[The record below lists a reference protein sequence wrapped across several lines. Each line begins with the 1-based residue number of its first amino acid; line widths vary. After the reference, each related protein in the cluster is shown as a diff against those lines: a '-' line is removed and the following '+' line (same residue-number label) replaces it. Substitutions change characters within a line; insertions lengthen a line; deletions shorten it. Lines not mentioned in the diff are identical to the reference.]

1 MPRLDPHAL
10 ETLRAALEMEYG
22 APITTKGDCDALS
35 LAIRRR
41 LLSETVSSQ
50 TLRRLFGLI
59 PGNKSGFETG
69 TLTILA
75 RYLGIQDHEEL
86 LELMRKGRDPI
97 LEAQITILKNLAQG
111 VGPDQDHPWIISD
124 HFVRLMIS
132 NEPYRRELATALIK
146 SPLGQKQLMECFP
159 LIDHIN
165 NPEYR
170 DLLDEYLQL
179 QSEETRRRTE
189 LFVYGLCGIG
199 AYMSGQRELLSH
211 YAELLSQLPVTEELP
226 QQPVARRYGVL
237 LLSRLCEG
245 KEIAPLWSEILEVRK
260 RYQEFARDEIC
271 NFDYILLEQIIVSD
285 RWDLMAQLCSDT
297 AYHQGH
303 RYYLPTSRQYFHRQ
317 VWQIFT
323 AAARVAEGRRAET
336 KALLREAD
344 LSYIE
349 VGLDCLTRLQ
359 YLLVLLHCDLDG
371 ARRSQARREMA
382 QLVERTGFVRF
393 LELVEQL

>member
-22 APITTKGDCDALS
+22 APITTKGDCDSLS

-75 RYLGIQDHEEL
+75 RYLGMQDHEEL

-97 LEAQITILKNLAQG
+97 LEAQVTILKNLAQG
-111 VGPDQDHPWIISD
+111 VEPDQDHPWIISD

-170 DLLDEYLQL
+170 GLLKEYLRL
-179 QSEETRRRTE
+179 QSEETRPRTE

-211 YAELLSQLPVTEELP
+211 YAELLSRLPVTEELP

-323 AAARVAEGRRAET
+323 AAARVAQGRRAEAE
-336 KALLREAD
+336 ALLREAD
-344 LSYIE
+344 LSHIE

-359 YLLVLLHCDLDG
+359 YLLVLLRCNLDG

-393 LELVEQL
+393 LELMEQL

>member
-1 MPRLDPHAL
+1 MPRLEPQSL
-10 ETLRAALEMEYG
+10 ETLRTTLEMEYG
-22 APITTKGDCDALS
+22 GSISTKGDCDALS
-35 LAIRRR
+35 QAIRRR
-41 LLSETVSSQ
+41 LISETVSSQ

-59 PGNKSGFETG
+59 PENKSGFETG

-75 RYLGIQDHEEL
+75 KYLGMKDYEEL

-111 VGPDQDHPWIISD
+111 VEPDQDHPWIISD

-132 NEPYRRELATALIK
+132 NEPYRRELATVLIK

-170 DLLDEYLQL
+170 DLLGEYLQL

-189 LFVYGLCGIG
+189 LFIYGLRGIG

-211 YAELLSQLPVTEELP
+211 YAELLRQLPVTEELP

-237 LLSRLCEG
+237 LLNQLCEG
-245 KEIAPLWSEILEVRK
+245 REIAPLWSELLEVRK
-260 RYQEFARDEIC
+260 RYQEFAKEEIC

-285 RWDLMAQLCSDT
+285 RWDLVAQLCSDT

-323 AAARVAEGRRAET
+323 AAARVAQGRRAEAE
-336 KALLREAD
+336 ALLREAD
-344 LSYIE
+344 LSHIE

>member
-1 MPRLDPHAL
+1 MPRLDPQAL
-10 ETLRAALEMEYG
+10 ETLRTTLEMEYG
-22 APITTKGDCDALS
+22 GSISTKGDCDALS
-35 LAIRRR
+35 QAIRRR
-41 LLSETVSSQ
+41 LISETVSSQ

-59 PGNKSGFETG
+59 PENKSGFETG

-75 RYLGIQDHEEL
+75 KYLGMKDYEEL

-111 VGPDQDHPWIISD
+111 VEPDQDHPWIISD

-170 DLLDEYLQL
+170 NLLDEYLRL
-179 QSEETRRRTE
+179 QSKETRPRTE

-211 YAELLSQLPVTEELP
+211 YAELLSRLPVTGELP

-245 KEIAPLWSEILEVRK
+245 KEIAPLWSELLEVRK
-260 RYQEFARDEIC
+260 RYQEFAKDEIC

-323 AAARVAEGRRAET
+323 AAARVAQGRRAEAE
-336 KALLREAD
+336 ALLREAD
-344 LSYIE
+344 LSHIE

-359 YLLVLLHCDLDG
+359 YLLVLLHCDLEG

-393 LELVEQL
+393 LELMEQL

>member
-22 APITTKGDCDALS
+22 SPITTKGDCDALS

-75 RYLGIQDHEEL
+75 RYLGMTDHEEL

-111 VGPDQDHPWIISD
+111 VEPDQDHPWIVSD

-170 DLLDEYLQL
+170 GLLEEYLQL
-179 QSEETRRRTE
+179 QSEETRPRTE

-211 YAELLSQLPVTEELP
+211 YAELLSRLPVTGELP
-226 QQPVARRYGVL
+226 QQPVARRSGVL

-245 KEIAPLWSEILEVRK
+245 KEIAPLWSELLEVRK

-323 AAARVAEGRRAET
+323 AASRVAQGRRAEAE
-336 KALLREAD
+336 ALLREAD
-344 LSYIE
+344 LSHIE

-359 YLLVLLHCDLDG
+359 YLLVLLRCNLDG
-371 ARRSQARREMA
+371 ARRSQAQREMA

-393 LELVEQL
+393 LELMEQL

>member
-22 APITTKGDCDALS
+22 SPITTKGDCDALS

-50 TLRRLFGLI
+50 TLRRLFCLI

-75 RYLGIQDHEEL
+75 RYLGMQDHEEL

-111 VGPDQDHPWIISD
+111 VEPDQDHPWIVSD

-170 DLLDEYLQL
+170 GLLEEYLQL
-179 QSEETRRRTE
+179 QSKETRPRTE

-211 YAELLSQLPVTEELP
+211 YAELLSRIPVTEELP

-245 KEIAPLWSEILEVRK
+245 KEIAPLWSELLEVRK

-323 AAARVAEGRRAET
+323 AAARVAQGRRAEAE
-336 KALLREAD
+336 ALLREVD
-344 LSYIE
+344 LSHIE

-359 YLLVLLHCDLDG
+359 YLLVLLRCNLDG
-371 ARRSQARREMA
+371 ARQSQARREMA

-393 LELVEQL
+393 LELMEQL

>member
-1 MPRLDPHAL
+1 MPRLDPQAL
-10 ETLRAALEMEYG
+10 ETLRTTLEMEYG
-22 APITTKGDCDALS
+22 GSISTKGDCDALS
-35 LAIRRR
+35 QAIRRR
-41 LLSETVSSQ
+41 LISETVSSQ

-59 PGNKSGFETG
+59 PENKSGFETG

-75 RYLGIQDHEEL
+75 KYLGMKDYEEL

-111 VGPDQDHPWIISD
+111 VEPDQDHPWIISD

-211 YAELLSQLPVTEELP
+211 YAELLSRLPVTEELP

-237 LLSRLCEG
+237 LLSKLCEG
-245 KEIAPLWSEILEVRK
+245 REIAPLWSELLEVRK
-260 RYQEFARDEIC
+260 RYQEYAKEEIC

-285 RWDLMAQLCSDT
+285 RWDLVAQLCSDT

-303 RYYLPTSRQYFHRQ
+303 RYYLPTSRQYFYRQ

-323 AAARVAEGRRAET
+323 SAARVAQGRRAEAE
-336 KALLREAD
+336 ALLRETD
-344 LSYIE
+344 LSHIE

-359 YLLVLLHCDLDG
+359 YLLVLLHCDLDD

-382 QLVERTGFVRF
+382 QMVERTGFVRF
-393 LELVEQL
+393 LELIKQN

>member
-1 MPRLDPHAL
+1 MPRLDPQAL
-10 ETLRAALEMEYG
+10 ETLRTTLEMEYG
-22 APITTKGDCDALS
+22 GSISTKGDCDALS
-35 LAIRRR
+35 QAIRRR
-41 LLSETVSSQ
+41 LISETVSSQ

-59 PGNKSGFETG
+59 PENKSGFETG

-75 RYLGIQDHEEL
+75 KYLGMKDYEEL

-111 VGPDQDHPWIISD
+111 VEPDQDHPWIISD

-170 DLLDEYLQL
+170 NLLDEYLRL
-179 QSEETRRRTE
+179 QSKETRPRTE

-211 YAELLSQLPVTEELP
+211 YAELLSRLPVTGELP

-245 KEIAPLWSEILEVRK
+245 KEIAPLWSELLEVRK
-260 RYQEFARDEIC
+260 RYQEFAKDEIC

-317 VWQIFT
+317 VWQILP
-323 AAARVAEGRRAET
+323 AAARVAQGRRAEAE
-336 KALLREAD
+336 ALLREAD
-344 LSYIE
+344 LSHIE

-359 YLLVLLHCDLDG
+359 YLLVLLRCNLDD

-393 LELVEQL
+393 LELMEQL

>member
-22 APITTKGDCDALS
+22 APITTKGDCDSLS

-75 RYLGIQDHEEL
+75 RYLGMQDHEEL

-97 LEAQITILKNLAQG
+97 LEAQITILKTLAQG
-111 VGPDQDHPWIISD
+111 VEPDQDHPWIVSD

-170 DLLDEYLQL
+170 GLLEEYLQL
-179 QSEETRRRTE
+179 QSEETRPRTE

-199 AYMSGQRELLSH
+199 AYMSGQKELLSH
-211 YAELLSQLPVTEELP
+211 YAELLSRLPVTEELP

-323 AAARVAEGRRAET
+323 AAARVAQGRRAEAE
-336 KALLREAD
+336 ALLREAD
-344 LSYIE
+344 LSHIE

-359 YLLVLLHCDLDG
+359 YLLVLLQCDLDDT
-371 ARRSQARREMA
+371 RRSQARREMA
-382 QLVERTGFVRF
+382 QLVDRTGFVRF
-393 LELVEQL
+393 IELMEQL

>member
-22 APITTKGDCDALS
+22 SPITTKGDCDALS

-75 RYLGIQDHEEL
+75 RYLGMQDHEEL

-111 VGPDQDHPWIISD
+111 VEPDQDHPWIVSD

-170 DLLDEYLQL
+170 NLLDEYLRL
-179 QSEETRRRTE
+179 QSKETRPRTE

-211 YAELLSQLPVTEELP
+211 YAELLSQLSVTEELP

-245 KEIAPLWSEILEVRK
+245 REIAPLWSELLEVRK
-260 RYQEFARDEIC
+260 RYQEYAKDEIC

-285 RWDLMAQLCSDT
+285 RWDLVAQLCSDT

-323 AAARVAEGRRAET
+323 AAARIAQGRRAEAE
-336 KALLREAD
+336 ALLRETD
-344 LSYIE
+344 LSHIE

-359 YLLVLLHCDLDG
+359 YLLVLLRCNLDD

-393 LELVEQL
+393 LELIKQN

>member
-22 APITTKGDCDALS
+22 SPITTKGDCDALS

-75 RYLGIQDHEEL
+75 RYLGMQDHEEL

-111 VGPDQDHPWIISD
+111 VEPDQDHPWIVSD

-170 DLLDEYLQL
+170 NLLDEYLRL
-179 QSEETRRRTE
+179 QSKETRPRTE

-211 YAELLSQLPVTEELP
+211 YVELLSRLPVTGELP

-245 KEIAPLWSEILEVRK
+245 KEIAPLWSELLEVRK
-260 RYQEFARDEIC
+260 RYQEFAKDEIC

-323 AAARVAEGRRAET
+323 AAARVAQGRRAEAE
-336 KALLREAD
+336 ALLREAD
-344 LSYIE
+344 LSHIE

-359 YLLVLLHCDLDG
+359 YLLVLLRCNLDD

-393 LELVEQL
+393 LELMEQL

>member
-35 LAIRRR
+35 HAIRRR

-75 RYLGIQDHEEL
+75 RYLGMQDHEEL

-111 VGPDQDHPWIISD
+111 VEPDQDHPWIISD

-170 DLLDEYLQL
+170 GLLDEYLQL
-179 QSEETRRRTE
+179 QSEETRPRTE

-211 YAELLSQLPVTEELP
+211 YAELLSRLPVTEELP

-245 KEIAPLWSEILEVRK
+245 KEITPLWSELLEVRK
-260 RYQEFARDEIC
+260 RYQELARDEIC
-271 NFDYILLEQIIVSD
+271 NFDYILLEQIIVGD

-323 AAARVAEGRRAET
+323 AAARVAQGRRAEAE
-336 KALLREAD
+336 ALLREAD
-344 LSYIE
+344 LSHIE

-359 YLLVLLHCDLDG
+359 YLLVLLRCNLDG
-371 ARRSQARREMA
+371 ARRSQTRREMA

-393 LELVEQL
+393 LELMERH

>member
-35 LAIRRR
+35 HAIRRR

-75 RYLGIQDHEEL
+75 KYLGMKDYEEL

-111 VGPDQDHPWIISD
+111 VEPDQDHPWIISD

-237 LLSRLCEG
+237 LLSQLCEG
-245 KEIAPLWSEILEVRK
+245 REIAPLWSELLEVRK
-260 RYQEFARDEIC
+260 RYQEFAKEEIC
-271 NFDYILLEQIIVSD
+271 NFDYILLEQIIMSD

-297 AYHQGH
+297 VYHQGH

-323 AAARVAEGRRAET
+323 AAARVAQGRRAEAE
-336 KALLREAD
+336 ALLRETD
-344 LSYIE
+344 LSHIE

-359 YLLVLLHCDLDG
+359 YLLVLLHCDLDD

-393 LELVEQL
+393 LELMERH

>member
-22 APITTKGDCDALS
+22 APITTKGDCDSLS

-59 PGNKSGFETG
+59 QGNKSGFETG

-75 RYLGIQDHEEL
+75 RYLGMQDHEEL

-111 VGPDQDHPWIISD
+111 VEPDQDHPWIISD

-211 YAELLSQLPVTEELP
+211 YAELLSRLSVTEELP
-226 QQPVARRYGVL
+226 QQQVARRYGVL

-271 NFDYILLEQIIVSD
+271 NFDYILLEQIIVGD
-285 RWDLMAQLCSDT
+285 RWDLMAQLCSNT

-323 AAARVAEGRRAET
+323 AAARVAKGRRAEAE
-336 KALLREAD
+336 ALLREAD
-344 LSYIE
+344 LSHIE

-359 YLLVLLHCDLDG
+359 YLLVLLRCNLDG

-393 LELVEQL
+393 LELMERH

>member
-22 APITTKGDCDALS
+22 APITTKGDCDSLS

-75 RYLGIQDHEEL
+75 RYLGMTDHEEL

-111 VGPDQDHPWIISD
+111 VEPDQDHPWIVSD

-237 LLSRLCEG
+237 LLSKLCERR
-245 KEIAPLWSEILEVRK
+245 EIAPLWSELLEVRK
-260 RYQEFARDEIC
+260 RYQEYAKDEIC

-285 RWDLMAQLCSDT
+285 RWDLVAQLCSDT

-323 AAARVAEGRRAET
+323 AAARVAQERRGEAE
-336 KALLREAD
+336 ALLRETD
-344 LSYIE
+344 LSHIE

-359 YLLVLLHCDLDG
+359 YLLVLLHCDLDD
-371 ARRSQARREMA
+371 ARRSQARREIA

-393 LELVEQL
+393 LELIKQN

>member
-1 MPRLDPHAL
+1 MPRLDPQAL
-10 ETLRAALEMEYG
+10 ETLRTTLEMEYG
-22 APITTKGDCDALS
+22 GSISTKGDCDALS
-35 LAIRRR
+35 QAIRRR
-41 LLSETVSSQ
+41 LISETVSSQ

-59 PGNKSGFETG
+59 PENKSGFETG

-75 RYLGIQDHEEL
+75 KYLGMKDYEEL

-111 VGPDQDHPWIISD
+111 VEPDQDHPWIISD
-124 HFVRLMIS
+124 HFVRLIIS
-132 NEPYRRELATALIK
+132 NEPYRRELATVLIK

-179 QSEETRRRTE
+179 QSEETRPRTE

-237 LLSRLCEG
+237 LLSKLCEG
-245 KEIAPLWSEILEVRK
+245 REIAPLWSELLEVRK
-260 RYQEFARDEIC
+260 RYQEYAKEEIC

-285 RWDLMAQLCSDT
+285 RWDLVAQLCSDT

-323 AAARVAEGRRAET
+323 AAARVAQGRRAEAE
-336 KALLREAD
+336 ALLREAD
-344 LSYIE
+344 LSHIE

-359 YLLVLLHCDLDG
+359 YLLVLLQCDLDDT
-371 ARRSQARREMA
+371 RRSQARREMA

-393 LELVEQL
+393 LELMEQF

>member
-1 MPRLDPHAL
+1 MPRLDPQAL
-10 ETLRAALEMEYG
+10 ETLRTTLEMEYG
-22 APITTKGDCDALS
+22 GSISTKGDCDALS
-35 LAIRRR
+35 QAIRRR
-41 LLSETVSSQ
+41 LISETVSSQ

-59 PGNKSGFETG
+59 PENKSGFETG

-75 RYLGIQDHEEL
+75 KYLGMKDYEEL

-111 VGPDQDHPWIISD
+111 VEPDQDHPWIISD
-124 HFVRLMIS
+124 HFVRLMIT

-211 YAELLSQLPVTEELP
+211 YAELLSQLPVTEKLP
-226 QQPVARRYGVL
+226 QQPMARRYGVL

-245 KEIAPLWSEILEVRK
+245 REIAPLWSELLEVRK
-260 RYQEFARDEIC
+260 RYQEFAKEEIC

-285 RWDLMAQLCSDT
+285 RWDLVAQLCSDT

-323 AAARVAEGRRAET
+323 AAARVAQGRRGET
-336 KALLREAD
+336 EALLRETD
-344 LSYIE
+344 LSHIE

-393 LELVEQL
+393 LELIKQN

>member
-1 MPRLDPHAL
+1 MPRLDPQAL
-10 ETLRAALEMEYG
+10 ETLRTTLEMEYG
-22 APITTKGDCDALS
+22 GSISTKGDCDALS
-35 LAIRRR
+35 QAIRRR
-41 LLSETVSSQ
+41 LISETVSSQ

-59 PGNKSGFETG
+59 PENKSGFETG

-75 RYLGIQDHEEL
+75 KYLGMKDYEEL

-111 VGPDQDHPWIISD
+111 VEPDQDHPWIISD
-124 HFVRLMIS
+124 HFVRLMIT

-179 QSEETRRRTE
+179 QSEETRPRTE

-211 YAELLSQLPVTEELP
+211 YAELLSRLPVTEELP

-245 KEIAPLWSEILEVRK
+245 KEIAPLWSELLEVRK

-323 AAARVAEGRRAET
+323 AAARVAQGRRAEAE
-336 KALLREAD
+336 ALLREAD
-344 LSYIE
+344 LSHIE

-359 YLLVLLHCDLDG
+359 YLLVLLRCNLDD

-393 LELVEQL
+393 LELMEQL

>member
-75 RYLGIQDHEEL
+75 RYLGMQDHEEL

-111 VGPDQDHPWIISD
+111 VEPDQDHPWIISD
-124 HFVRLMIS
+124 HFVRLTIS

-211 YAELLSQLPVTEELP
+211 YAELLSRLSVTEELP
-226 QQPVARRYGVL
+226 QQQVARRYGVL

-271 NFDYILLEQIIVSD
+271 NFDYILLEQIIVGD
-285 RWDLMAQLCSDT
+285 RWDLMAQLCSNT

-323 AAARVAEGRRAET
+323 AAARVAKGRRAEAE
-336 KALLREAD
+336 ALLREAD
-344 LSYIE
+344 LSHIE

-359 YLLVLLHCDLDG
+359 YLLVLLRCNLDG

-393 LELVEQL
+393 LELMERH

>member
-1 MPRLDPHAL
+1 MPRLDPQAL
-10 ETLRAALEMEYG
+10 ETLRTTLEMEYG
-22 APITTKGDCDALS
+22 GSISTKGDCDALS
-35 LAIRRR
+35 QAIRRR
-41 LLSETVSSQ
+41 LISETVSSQ

-59 PGNKSGFETG
+59 PENKSGFETG

-75 RYLGIQDHEEL
+75 KYLGMKDYEEL

-111 VGPDQDHPWIISD
+111 VEPDQDHPWIISD
-124 HFVRLMIS
+124 HFVRLMIT

-237 LLSRLCEG
+237 LLSKLCEG
-245 KEIAPLWSEILEVRK
+245 REIAPLWSELLEVRK
-260 RYQEFARDEIC
+260 RYQEYAKDEIC

-285 RWDLMAQLCSDT
+285 RWDLVAQLCSDT

-323 AAARVAEGRRAET
+323 AAARIAQGRRAEAE
-336 KALLREAD
+336 ALLRETD
-344 LSYIE
+344 LSHIE

-359 YLLVLLHCDLDG
+359 YLLVLLRCNLDD

-393 LELVEQL
+393 LELIKQN

>member
-1 MPRLDPHAL
+1 MPHLDTEQQLRLRDL
-10 ETLRAALEMEYG
+10 IEKRFG
-22 APITTKGDCDALS
+22 SPIRTKGDCDLLTRDMQRKTS
-35 LAIRRR
+35 LR
-41 LLSETVSSQ
+41 SVSSQ

-75 RYLGIQDHEEL
+75 RYLGMQDHEEL

-111 VGPDQDHPWIISD
+111 VEPDQDHPWIISD

-170 DLLDEYLQL
+170 GLLEEYLQL

-199 AYMSGQRELLSH
+199 AYMSGQRELFSH
-211 YAELLSQLPVTEELP
+211 YAELLSRLPVTEELP

-245 KEIAPLWSEILEVRK
+245 KEIAPLWSELLEVRK
-260 RYQEFARDEIC
+260 LYQEFARDEIC

-323 AAARVAEGRRAET
+323 AAARVAQGRRAEAE
-336 KALLREAD
+336 ALLREAD
-344 LSYIE
+344 LSHIE

-359 YLLVLLHCDLDG
+359 YLLVLLRCNLDG

-393 LELVEQL
+393 LELMERH

>member
-1 MPRLDPHAL
+1 M
-10 ETLRAALEMEYG
+10 
-22 APITTKGDCDALS
+22 IT
-35 LAIRRR
+35 
-41 LLSETVSSQ
+41 
-50 TLRRLFGLI
+50 
-59 PGNKSGFETG
+59 
-69 TLTILA
+69 
-75 RYLGIQDHEEL
+75 
-86 LELMRKGRDPI
+86 
-97 LEAQITILKNLAQG
+97 
-111 VGPDQDHPWIISD
+111 
-124 HFVRLMIS
+124 

-211 YAELLSQLPVTEELP
+211 YAALLSQLPVTEELP

-237 LLSRLCEG
+237 LLSKLCEG
-245 KEIAPLWSEILEVRK
+245 REIAPLWSELLEVRK
-260 RYQEFARDEIC
+260 RYQEYAKDEIC

-285 RWDLMAQLCSDT
+285 RWDLVAQLCSDT

-323 AAARVAEGRRAET
+323 AAARVAQGRRGEAE
-336 KALLREAD
+336 ALLRETD
-344 LSYIE
+344 LSHIE

-359 YLLVLLHCDLDG
+359 YLLVLLHFDLDNT
-371 ARRSQARREMA
+371 RRSQVRREMA
-382 QLVERTGFVRF
+382 QLVERTGFVRY
-393 LELVEQL
+393 LELMERH

>member
-1 MPRLDPHAL
+1 MPHLDTEQQLRLRDL
-10 ETLRAALEMEYG
+10 IEKRFG
-22 APITTKGDCDALS
+22 SPIRTKGDCDLLTRDIQRKTS
-35 LAIRRR
+35 LR
-41 LLSETVSSQ
+41 SVSSQ

-75 RYLGIQDHEEL
+75 RYLGMQDHEEL

-111 VGPDQDHPWIISD
+111 VEPDQDHPWIISD

-132 NEPYRRELATALIK
+132 NESYRRELATALIK

-170 DLLDEYLQL
+170 GLLEEYLQL
-179 QSEETRRRTE
+179 QSEETRPRTE

-211 YAELLSQLPVTEELP
+211 YAELLSRLPVTEELP
-226 QQPVARRYGVL
+226 QQQVARRYGVL

-323 AAARVAEGRRAET
+323 AAARVAQGRRAEAE
-336 KALLREAD
+336 ALLREAD
-344 LSYIE
+344 LSHIE

-359 YLLVLLHCDLDG
+359 YLLVLLRCNLDG

-382 QLVERTGFVRF
+382 QLVERTSFVRF
-393 LELVEQL
+393 LELMEQL

>member
-75 RYLGIQDHEEL
+75 RYLGMTDYEGL
-86 LELMRKGRDPI
+86 LEMMRKGRDPI

-111 VGPDQDHPWIISD
+111 VEPDQDHPWIISD

-132 NEPYRRELATALIK
+132 NESYRRELATALIK

-170 DLLDEYLQL
+170 DLLDEYLRL
-179 QSEETRRRTE
+179 QSKETRPRTE

-211 YAELLSQLPVTEELP
+211 YAELLSRLPVTEELP

-245 KEIAPLWSEILEVRK
+245 REIAPLWSEILEVRK

-323 AAARVAEGRRAET
+323 AAARVAQGRRAEAE
-336 KALLREAD
+336 ALLREAD
-344 LSYIE
+344 LSHIE

-359 YLLVLLHCDLDG
+359 YLLVLLQCDLDDT
-371 ARRSQARREMA
+371 RRSQARREMA
-382 QLVERTGFVRF
+382 QLVDRTGFVRF
-393 LELVEQL
+393 IELMEQL

>member
-1 MPRLDPHAL
+1 MPRLDPQAL
-10 ETLRAALEMEYG
+10 ETLRTTLEMEYG
-22 APITTKGDCDALS
+22 GSISTKGDCDALS
-35 LAIRRR
+35 QAIRRR
-41 LLSETVSSQ
+41 LISETVSSQ

-59 PGNKSGFETG
+59 PENKSGFETG

-75 RYLGIQDHEEL
+75 KYLGMKDYEEL

-111 VGPDQDHPWIISD
+111 VEPDQDHPWIISD

-146 SPLGQKQLMECFP
+146 SPLGQKQLMECFL

-189 LFVYGLCGIG
+189 LFVYGLRGIG

-211 YAELLSQLPVTEELP
+211 YAELLRQLPVTEELP

-237 LLSRLCEG
+237 LLNQLCEG
-245 KEIAPLWSEILEVRK
+245 REIAPLWSELLEVRK
-260 RYQEFARDEIC
+260 RYQEFAKEEIC

-285 RWDLMAQLCSDT
+285 RWDLVAQLCSDT

-323 AAARVAEGRRAET
+323 AAARVAQGRRAEAE
-336 KALLREAD
+336 ALLREAD
-344 LSYIE
+344 LSHIE

>member
-75 RYLGIQDHEEL
+75 RYLGMQDHEEL

-97 LEAQITILKNLAQG
+97 LEGQITILKNLAQG
-111 VGPDQDHPWIISD
+111 VEPDQDHPWIISD

-132 NEPYRRELATALIK
+132 NESYRRELATALIK

-170 DLLDEYLQL
+170 DLLEEYLQL
-179 QSEETRRRTE
+179 QSEETRPRTE

-211 YAELLSQLPVTEELP
+211 YAELLSRIPVTEELP

-245 KEIAPLWSEILEVRK
+245 KEIAPLWSELLEVRK

-303 RYYLPTSRQYFHRQ
+303 CYYLPTSRQYFHRQ

-323 AAARVAEGRRAET
+323 AAARVAQGRRAEAE
-336 KALLREAD
+336 ALLREAD
-344 LSYIE
+344 LSHIE

-359 YLLVLLHCDLDG
+359 YLLVLLRCNLDG

-393 LELVEQL
+393 LELMEQL

>member
-1 MPRLDPHAL
+1 MPRLDPHTL
-10 ETLRAALEMEYG
+10 ETLRAALEMEHG

-35 LAIRRR
+35 HAIRRR

-75 RYLGIQDHEEL
+75 RYLGMQDYEEL

-111 VGPDQDHPWIISD
+111 VEPEQDHPWIISD

-170 DLLDEYLQL
+170 GLLKEYLQL
-179 QSEETRRRTE
+179 QSEETRPRTE

-211 YAELLSQLPVTEELP
+211 YAELLSRLPVTEELP

-245 KEIAPLWSEILEVRK
+245 KEIAPLWSELLEVRK

-323 AAARVAEGRRAET
+323 AAARVAQGRRAEAE
-336 KALLREAD
+336 ALLREAD
-344 LSYIE
+344 LSHIE

-359 YLLVLLHCDLDG
+359 YLLVLLHFDLDNT
-371 ARRSQARREMA
+371 RRSQARREMA

-393 LELVEQL
+393 LELMEQL

>member
-1 MPRLDPHAL
+1 MPRLDPQAL
-10 ETLRAALEMEYG
+10 ETLRTTLEMEYG
-22 APITTKGDCDALS
+22 GSISTKGDCDALS
-35 LAIRRR
+35 QAIRRR
-41 LLSETVSSQ
+41 LISETVSSQ

-59 PGNKSGFETG
+59 PENKSGFETG

-75 RYLGIQDHEEL
+75 KYLGMKDYEEL

-111 VGPDQDHPWIISD
+111 VEPDQDHPWIISD
-124 HFVRLMIS
+124 HFVRLMIT

-211 YAELLSQLPVTEELP
+211 YAELLSQLSVTEELP

-245 KEIAPLWSEILEVRK
+245 REIAPLWSELLEVRK
-260 RYQEFARDEIC
+260 RYQEYAKDEIC

-285 RWDLMAQLCSDT
+285 RWDLVAQLCSDT

-323 AAARVAEGRRAET
+323 AAARVAQGRRAEAE
-336 KALLREAD
+336 ALLRETD
-344 LSYIE
+344 LSHIE

-359 YLLVLLHCDLDG
+359 YLLVLLRCNLDD

-393 LELVEQL
+393 LELIKQN

>member
-22 APITTKGDCDALS
+22 SPITTKGDCDALS

-75 RYLGIQDHEEL
+75 RYLGMQDHEEL

-111 VGPDQDHPWIISD
+111 VEPDQDHPWIISD

-132 NEPYRRELATALIK
+132 NESYRRELATALIK
-146 SPLGQKQLMECFP
+146 SPQGQKQLMECFP

-170 DLLDEYLQL
+170 DLLEEYLQL
-179 QSEETRRRTE
+179 QSEETRPRTE

-211 YAELLSQLPVTEELP
+211 YAELLSRIPVTEELP

-245 KEIAPLWSEILEVRK
+245 KEIAPLWSELLEVRK

-323 AAARVAEGRRAET
+323 AAARVAQGRRAEAE
-336 KALLREAD
+336 ALLREAD
-344 LSYIE
+344 LSHIE

-359 YLLVLLHCDLDG
+359 YLLVLLRCNLDG

-393 LELVEQL
+393 LELMEQL

>member
-22 APITTKGDCDALS
+22 SPITTKGDCDALS

-75 RYLGIQDHEEL
+75 RYLGMPDHEEL

-111 VGPDQDHPWIISD
+111 VEPDQDHPWIISD

-132 NEPYRRELATALIK
+132 NESYRRELATALIK
-146 SPLGQKQLMECFP
+146 SPQGQKQLMECFP

-170 DLLDEYLQL
+170 DLLEEYLQL
-179 QSEETRRRTE
+179 QSEETRPRTE

-211 YAELLSQLPVTEELP
+211 YAELLSRIPVTEELP

-245 KEIAPLWSEILEVRK
+245 KEIAPLWSELLEVRK

-323 AAARVAEGRRAET
+323 AAARVAQGRRAEAE
-336 KALLREAD
+336 ALLREAD
-344 LSYIE
+344 LSHIE

-359 YLLVLLHCDLDG
+359 YLLVLLRCNLDG

>member
-22 APITTKGDCDALS
+22 APITTKGDCDSLS

-75 RYLGIQDHEEL
+75 RYLGMQDHEEL

-97 LEAQITILKNLAQG
+97 LEAQVTILKNLAQG
-111 VGPDQDHPWIISD
+111 VEPDQDHPWIISD

-170 DLLDEYLQL
+170 GLLEEYLQL
-179 QSEETRRRTE
+179 QSEETRPRTE

-211 YAELLSQLPVTEELP
+211 YAELLSRLPVTEELP

-237 LLSRLCEG
+237 LLSQLCEG
-245 KEIAPLWSEILEVRK
+245 REIAPLWSELLEVRK
-260 RYQEFARDEIC
+260 RYQEYAKEEIC

>member
-1 MPRLDPHAL
+1 MPRLDPQAL
-10 ETLRAALEMEYG
+10 ETLRTTLEMEYG
-22 APITTKGDCDALS
+22 GSISTKGDCDALS
-35 LAIRRR
+35 QAIRRR
-41 LLSETVSSQ
+41 LISETVSSQ

-59 PGNKSGFETG
+59 PENKSGFETG

-75 RYLGIQDHEEL
+75 KYLGMKDYEEL

-111 VGPDQDHPWIISD
+111 VEPDQDHPWIISD
-124 HFVRLMIS
+124 HFVRLMIT

-199 AYMSGQRELLSH
+199 SYMSGQRELLSH
-211 YAELLSQLPVTEELP
+211 YAELLSQLPVSEELP

-237 LLSRLCEG
+237 LLSKLCEG
-245 KEIAPLWSEILEVRK
+245 REIAPLWSELLEERK
-260 RYQEFARDEIC
+260 RYQEYAKDEIC

-285 RWDLMAQLCSDT
+285 RWDLVAQLCSDT

-323 AAARVAEGRRAET
+323 AAARIAQGRRAEAE
-336 KALLREAD
+336 ALLRETD
-344 LSYIE
+344 LSHIE

-359 YLLVLLHCDLDG
+359 YLLVLLRCNLDD

-393 LELVEQL
+393 LELIKQN

>member
-75 RYLGIQDHEEL
+75 RYLGMKDYEGL

-111 VGPDQDHPWIISD
+111 VEPDQDHPWMISD

-132 NEPYRRELATALIK
+132 NETYRRELATALIK

-165 NPEYR
+165 NTEYR
-170 DLLDEYLQL
+170 DLLDEYLRL
-179 QSEETRRRTE
+179 QSKETQPRTE

-199 AYMSGQRELLSH
+199 AYMSGQKELLSH
-211 YAELLSQLPVTEELP
+211 YAEMLSRLPVTEELP

-245 KEIAPLWSEILEVRK
+245 REIAPLWSEILEVRK

-323 AAARVAEGRRAET
+323 AAARVAQGRRAEAE
-336 KALLREAD
+336 ALLREAD
-344 LSYIE
+344 LSHIE

-359 YLLVLLHCDLDG
+359 YLLVLLQCDLDDT
-371 ARRSQARREMA
+371 RRSQARREMA

-393 LELVEQL
+393 LELMEQL

>member
-10 ETLRAALEMEYG
+10 ETLRTALEMEYG

-75 RYLGIQDHEEL
+75 RYLGMKDYEGL
-86 LELMRKGRDPI
+86 LEMMRKGRDPI

-111 VGPDQDHPWIISD
+111 VEPDQDHPWIISD

-132 NEPYRRELATALIK
+132 NETYRRELATALIK

-165 NPEYR
+165 NTEYR
-170 DLLDEYLQL
+170 DLLDEYLRL
-179 QSEETRRRTE
+179 QSKETRPRTE

-199 AYMSGQRELLSH
+199 AYMSGQKELLSH
-211 YAELLSQLPVTEELP
+211 YAELLSRLPVTEELP

-245 KEIAPLWSEILEVRK
+245 REIASLWSEILEVRK
-260 RYQEFARDEIC
+260 RYQEFAKDEIC

-323 AAARVAEGRRAET
+323 AATRVTQGRRAEAE
-336 KALLREAD
+336 ALLREAD
-344 LSYIE
+344 LSHTE

-359 YLLVLLHCDLDG
+359 YLLVLLRCNLDG
-371 ARRSQARREMA
+371 ARRSQAQREMA

-393 LELVEQL
+393 LELMERH